1 VRGASPTNPVFG
13 LVQSGYA
20 IDGGIER
27 DAAVLLRQAEAMA
40 MTNKVWYYWSADTV
54 KKQITEPQMN
64 TDEHGLGPSH

>member
-1 VRGASPTNPVFG
+1 LKHSRGWVRGASPTNPVFG

-54 KKQITEPQMN
+54 KRK
-64 TDEHGLGPSH
+64 

>member
-40 MTNKVWYYWSADTV
+40 MTNKVWYFWSAD
-54 KKQITEPQMN
+54 K
-64 TDEHGLGPSH
+64 